1 MVKGKIIMELASLI
15 LTTIFGTAS
24 IVISIYCWRHAYNEI
39 KITKEIIKNI
49 HSIDFSQEGTFT
61 LLENNFRKANENGID
76 ISKQFNKKEKHVPK
90 DKATKNQMISA
101 MYNLHQNLK
110 GNNNNETL

>member
-1 MVKGKIIMELASLI
+1 MELASLI
-15 LTTIFGTAS
+15 LTILFGIAS
-24 IVISIYCWRHAYNEI
+24 IVISIHCWKHTYNEI
-39 KITKEIIKNI
+39 KMTKEIIKNI
-49 HSIDFSQEGTFT
+49 HSIDFSQEGVFA
-61 LLENNFRKANENGID
+61 LLESNFRKADENGID

-90 DKATKNQMISA
+90 DKITKNQIISA